1 MKIKTVK
8 MMSCGGLPKRRHQ
21 DKDSEDDDN
30 NDDVEDLF
38 TIEETEES
46 DEVETSEM
54 AESNEQTT
62 DDSEAVVG
70 VETIDKELPEASDE
84 GMDDD
89 AMFRMDTYLER
100 ILNEHKNQAGGETAH
115 S

>member
-1 MKIKTVK
+1 

-21 DKDSEDDDN
+21 DKDSEDDEN

-46 DEVETSEM
+46 DEVETSET
-54 AESNEQTT
+54 AESDEQT

-70 VETIDKELPEASDE
+70 VEMIDKELLEASDE

-89 AMFRMDTYLER
+89 EMFRMDTYLER
-100 ILNEHKNQAGGETAH
+100 ILKEHKNQAGGETAH